1 MPSRETLIE
10 EVKKNWLR
18 QQQSQ
23 RNQAKP
29 IVQGTRITIDLTGAA
44 DIPRPT
50 DQQLS
55 QVIEILDHPQQG
67 PQLTKLVNK
76 DPEMLRAIKVA
87 WPTLVESDC
96 DGTESEEAYEM
107 GAESA
112 NEDYD
117 GHDTVKYYQNP
128 QYADNVK

>member
-10 EVKKNWLR
+10 EVKKNWIR

-23 RNQAKP
+23 TNEARP
-29 IVQGTRITIDLTGAA
+29 VVEGTRITIDLTGAA

-76 DPEMLRAIKVA
+76 DSETLRAIKAA

-96 DGTESEEAYEM
+96 DGTESEEAYE
-107 GAESA
+107 
-112 NEDYD
+112 
-117 GHDTVKYYQNP
+117 
-128 QYADNVK
+128 